1 MPEDAGLAEDHREPA
16 QSIDHDI
23 TSPLRPAL
31 RDEVEQLRPPLGRA
45 VILQRLKFLDG
56 LRGWAAVIVLLYHV
70 FCDGIPFD
78 AEFGSHLRLF
88 VPFNGGIGIF
98 IFFIV
103 SGFSLSIDYLA
114 RGDLRSW
121 LRTTFGRYF
130 RLVIPIFFA
139 CLTVHVAMKLGA
151 IVPPFERLPRF
162 QEFLTFTPTIEHLA
176 RFSFYGVFFDYDYR
190 ESYIGPLWTMPYE
203 LAGSFIA
210 LLSVLALRHTRLRL
224 GIFLVMAT
232 IIVTAAPGGYKMLAL
247 FPVGCAL
254 ADCHLRGWL
263 GSFIPN
269 PLGVALI
276 CLGFVVPIFVPY
288 SVAAWGAAATLLIVG
303 SISVPSTRAF
313 LENRLSAWLGVICF
327 PLYLMHGPVI
337 WLMGEPLI
345 RNLGHHGAAIKIVIE
360 FTVIAASFVAA
371 RSFLWTERLAI
382 AASRYIGAAG
392 ASVVLGLCQSTRE
405 YGRR

>member
-1 MPEDAGLAEDHREPA
+1 
-16 QSIDHDI
+16 
-23 TSPLRPAL
+23 
-31 RDEVEQLRPPLGRA
+31 
-45 VILQRLKFLDG
+45 LQRLKFLDG

-78 AEFGSHLRLF
+78 AEFGNHLRLL

-98 IFFIV
+98 VFFIV

-130 RLVIPIFFA
+130 RLAIPIFFA

-151 IVPPFERLPRF
+151 IASPSERLPRF

-176 RFSFYGVFFDYDYR
+176 RFSIYGVFFDYDYR

-210 LLSVLALRHTRLRL
+210 LFSVLVLRHTRLRF
-224 GIFLVMAT
+224 GIFLAMA
-232 IIVTAAPGGYKMLAL
+232 IFIVAVAPGGYKMLGL
-247 FPVGCAL
+247 FPVGCAF
-254 ADCHLRGWL
+254 ADSHLRGWFT
-263 GSFIPN
+263 SSIPT

-276 CLGFVVPIFVPY
+276 CFGFVIPIFVPY
-288 SVAAWGAAATLLIVG
+288 SVAAWGAAAALLIAG
-303 SISVPSTRAF
+303 GISISGTRGF
-313 LENRLSAWLGVICF
+313 LENRLSGWLGVICF

-337 WLMGEPLI
+337 WLLGEPLM
-345 RNLGHHGAAIKIVIE
+345 RNWGHGVATKIVIE
-360 FTVIAASFVAA
+360 LVVIAASLVVA

-382 AASRYIGAAG
+382 AAARYIGAVG
-392 ASVVLGLCQSTRE
+392 ASAALGICQSSRE
-405 YGRR
+405 FERR